1 MQIIGRNSPNSLYN
15 KNLANYNIKI
25 SFNQAYSK
33 GFIELYGLQTVMYNN
48 LKNADKSAAAKKPKA
63 KKS

>member
-1 MQIIGRNSPNSLYN
+1 MNIPISFTPFTFN
-15 KNLANYNIKI
+15 NIKT
-25 SFNQAYSK
+25 SFNQSYSK

-48 LKNADKSAAAKKPKA
+48 LKDAEKAAKEKKPKT

>member
-15 KNLANYNIKI
+15 KNLANYNIKT

-48 LKNADKSAAAKKPKA
+48 LKAAEKKPKV
-63 KKS
+63 KKP